1 MAAHE
6 IENDIGH
13 RTDLES
19 FLMGEVTAGHK
30 IESEDGLPF
39 WHTQTSLSI
48 LWPAVT

>member
-1 MAAHE
+1 MAANE
-6 IENDIGH
+6 IENDTGH

-19 FLMGEVTAGHK
+19 FLMSEVTSGRK

-39 WHTQTSLSI
+39 WHTRTSLSI